1 MTITANLVERARL
14 RQFGSFV
21 AELVLIVA
29 GILIALGID
38 GWVSDRKDREQEVTY
53 LELLAR
59 DVAELIQQAEEQI
72 VFEQDKAVVGARVI
86 ELLNGPDPASHRD
99 EFGLLLTALQPRRTV
114 SLVSATY
121 DQMVSS
127 GHLQLIRNREL
138 RDKIVRHFAEMERYE
153 QIFAN
158 NNQDLIDDIYG
169 PFLLATGITPRFA
182 RGSSVDVIQRGDV
195 IMAEHLGPD
204 YTSPPDEV
212 LGRSADADSWNII
225 RRNVIL
231 RLRVASVGQALA
243 EAIKADMQEIA
254 DELAAEL
261 ESR

>member
-1 MTITANLVERARL
+1 MTITSNLVNSARL
-14 RQFGSFV
+14 KKYGSFV

-29 GILIALGID
+29 GILIALAID

-59 DVAELIQQAEEQI
+59 DVAELIQQAEQQF
-72 VFEQDKAVVGARVI
+72 VFEQDKANVAARVL
-86 ELLNGPDPASHRD
+86 ELLDGPNPAAHQD
-99 EFGLLLTALQPRRTV
+99 ELGMLLSALHSRRTV

-127 GHLQLIRNREL
+127 GHLQLIRNQEL
-138 RDKIVRHFAEMERYE
+138 RDKVVRHFAQMRRYE

-169 PFLLATGITPRFA
+169 PFLLLIGITPRYERA
-182 RGSSVDVIQRGDV
+182 SNAAVVQRGDA
-195 IMAEHLGPD
+195 IMKELLGPGF
-204 YTSPPDEV
+204 TSPPDKV
-212 LGRSADADSWNII
+212 LGRAADAESWDAM

-231 RLRVASVGQALA
+231 RLRVASVGQAMA
-243 EAIKADMQEIA
+243 EIIKADMQEIA
-254 DELAAEL
+254 EELDRELAT
-261 ESR
+261 R

>member
-1 MTITANLVERARL
+1 MTITANLVESARL
-14 RQFGSFV
+14 RHVGSFV

-29 GILIALGID
+29 GILIALAID
-38 GWVSDRKDREQEVTY
+38 GWVSDRNDREQEMTY

-59 DVAELIQQAEEQI
+59 DVAELSQQAEEQI
-72 VFEQDKAVVGARVI
+72 VFEKDKAAVAARVLEI
-86 ELLNGPDPASHRD
+86 LGEPNPAAYRD
-99 EFGLLLTALQPRRTV
+99 ELGLLLTALQPRRTV
-114 SLVSATY
+114 SLISATY

-127 GHLQLIRNREL
+127 GHLQLIRNRDL
-138 RDKIVRHFAEMERYE
+138 RDKIVRHFAQMERYE
-153 QIFAN
+153 RIFAN

-169 PFLLATGITPRFA
+169 PFLLATGITPRFVRA
-182 RGSSVDVIQRGDV
+182 SSVTVIQRGDA

-212 LGRSADADSWNII
+212 LGRSADADSWNMI

-243 EAIKADMQEIA
+243 EGIKADMQDIA
-254 DELAAEL
+254 EELERELAA
-261 ESR
+261 R